1 MFFREK
7 RVVVVVVGGGES
19 DVMCHAPHVFID

>member
-7 RVVVVVVGGGES
+7 RVVVVVGGGES